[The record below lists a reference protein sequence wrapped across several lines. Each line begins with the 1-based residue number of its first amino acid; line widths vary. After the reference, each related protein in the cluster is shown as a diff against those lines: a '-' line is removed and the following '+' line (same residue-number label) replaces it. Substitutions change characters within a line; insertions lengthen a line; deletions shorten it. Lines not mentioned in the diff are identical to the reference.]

1 MSLRAFFRQLGRD
14 LVTQKLRTFLTV
26 FGITWGTV
34 AVSLLL
40 AFGLG
45 LQRAQTRS
53 MAGLGDRIVIAW
65 PSRTS
70 RPWKGVDRGRRI
82 LMRDEDIVFLK
93 RSVPGI
99 AAISPE
105 ISTEL
110 KARYGDTVRAVSV
123 SGVWPSYGPMRSMI
137 PQEGGR
143 FIDEL
148 DQALR
153 RRVVFVGNRI
163 AGDLFGTED
172 VVGTVVEL
180 GGSPFT
186 VIGVL
191 RPKEQDSAYSGRD
204 HSKLVIPESTFR
216 ALTGRR
222 YLDDFIYRAE
232 RPELNAGLT
241 RRIRQALARRMHFD
255 PTDDQAIQ
263 VWNTT
268 EMFEFFDTFMLA
280 FNAFLGFMGL
290 LTLVVGGIGVSNI
303 MNVVVD
309 ERTREIGIK
318 MALGAKGRTILLQ
331 FLAETMVLTAA
342 GGVAGLVIAAGI
354 CRIVSGLGL
363 NKTIGNPVLSPG
375 IAVLTT
381 VALGLIGFV
390 AGYFPARDAA
400 RLDPVVAMKV

>member
-53 MAGLGDRIVIAW
+53 MVGLGDRIVIAW

-82 LMRDEDIVFLK
+82 LMRDEEIVFLE

-148 DQALR
+148 DQVLR

-172 VVGTVVEL
+172 VVGKVVEL

-204 HSKLVIPESTFR
+204 HSKFVIPESTFR

-241 RRIRQALARRMHFD
+241 RRIREALARRMHFD

-342 GGVAGLVIAAGI
+342 GGAAGLAIAAGI
-354 CRIVSGLGL
+354 CRIISGLGL
-363 NKTIGNPVLSPG
+363 DKTIGNPVLSPG

>member
-1 MSLRAFFRQLGRD
+1 MSFQAFFRQLWRD

-45 LQRAQTRS
+45 LKRNQTRS

-70 RPWKGVDRGRRI
+70 KPWKGVDRGRRI
-82 LMRDEDIVFLK
+82 LMQDEDIVFLQ

-99 AAISPE
+99 ASISPE

-110 KARYGDTVRAVSV
+110 KARWRDTVRAVSV
-123 SGVWPSYGPMRSMI
+123 SGVWPSYGAMRNMV
-137 PQEGGR
+137 PQQGGR

-148 DQALR
+148 DEARR
-153 RRVVFVGNRI
+153 RRVVFVGNEI
-163 AGDLFGTED
+163 ADDLFGTQD
-172 VVGTVVEL
+172 VAGKVVEL

-191 RPKEQDSAYSGRD
+191 KPKEQDSSYSGRD

-216 ALTGRR
+216 ALTGQR
-222 YLDDFIYRAE
+222 YLDDFIYRAGS
-232 RPELNAGLT
+232 PKLNGGLT
-241 RRIRQALARRMHFD
+241 RRIREAMARRKHFD

-263 VWNTT
+263 VWDTT

-318 MALGAKGRTILLQ
+318 MALGARSRTILLQ
-331 FLAETMVLTAA
+331 FLAETMVLTAV
-342 GGVAGLVIAAGI
+342 GGAAGLAIAAGI
-354 CRIVSGLGL
+354 CRLASQMGLE
-363 NKTIGNPVLSPG
+363 KTIGNPVLSPG

-381 VALGLIGFV
+381 VSLGLIGFV

>member
-1 MSLRAFFRQLGRD
+1 
-14 LVTQKLRTFLTV
+14 
-26 FGITWGTV
+26 
-34 AVSLLL
+34 
-40 AFGLG
+40 
-45 LQRAQTRS
+45 
-53 MAGLGDRIVIAW
+53 
-65 PSRTS
+65 
-70 RPWKGVDRGRRI
+70 
-82 LMRDEDIVFLK
+82 
-93 RSVPGI
+93 
-99 AAISPE
+99 
-105 ISTEL
+105 
-110 KARYGDTVRAVSV
+110 
-123 SGVWPSYGPMRSMI
+123 
-137 PQEGGR
+137 
-143 FIDEL
+143 
-148 DQALR
+148 
-153 RRVVFVGNRI
+153 
-163 AGDLFGTED
+163 D
-172 VVGTVVEL
+172 VVGKVVEL

-241 RRIRQALARRMHFD
+241 RKIREALARRMHFD

-331 FLAETMVLTAA
+331 FLAETLVLTAV
-342 GGVAGLVIAAGI
+342 GGVSGLVIAAGI
-354 CRIVSGLGL
+354 CRIVSELGL
-363 NKTIGNPVLSPG
+363 DKTIGNPVLSPG